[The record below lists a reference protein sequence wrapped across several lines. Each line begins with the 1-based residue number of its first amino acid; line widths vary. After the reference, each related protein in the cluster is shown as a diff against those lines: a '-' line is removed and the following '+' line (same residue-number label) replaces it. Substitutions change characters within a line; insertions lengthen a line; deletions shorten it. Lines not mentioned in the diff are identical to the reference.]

1 MNVYYT
7 ASLYQT
13 PKILDN
19 FQKTLVELKK
29 KISIPKVV
37 LVSYRYLKEHFIIY
51 IQLKMH
57 SCE

>member
-19 FQKTLVELKK
+19 FQKTLVEL